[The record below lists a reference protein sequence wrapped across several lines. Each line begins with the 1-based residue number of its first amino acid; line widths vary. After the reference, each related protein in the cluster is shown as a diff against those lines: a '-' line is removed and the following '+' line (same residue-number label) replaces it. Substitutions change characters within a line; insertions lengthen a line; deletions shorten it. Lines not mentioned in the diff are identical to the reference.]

1 MRYDE
6 LEAAILQLVSAAG
19 EADLHAFGLETVTR
33 LVRSDLLDT
42 AADDELD
49 EDAWA
54 ALASARENV
63 RTAGAAELR
72 AQLTRIDAGILADGD
87 LDQGL
92 LIVITALE
100 HWTTYLE
107 EDRRGELYELA
118 IRSVEEVDFQ
128 VSGDLDDFLA
138 TPEMAAEYARIRSLL
153 SGGPRPPQ
161 IAVPDGDLSNDAASA
176 E

>member
-6 LEAAILQLVSAAG
+6 LEAAILQLVVAAG
-19 EADLHAFGLETVTR
+19 EDDLRAFGLDTVTR
-33 LVRSDLLDT
+33 LTREELLGT
-42 AADDELD
+42 AVDDEMT

-63 RTAGAAELR
+63 RTADATELR
-72 AQLTRIDAGILADGD
+72 ALLVRIDEGILADGD

-92 LIVITALE
+92 LTAFTALE

-107 EDRRGELYELA
+107 ENQRGEIYELA

-128 VSGDLDDFLA
+128 VSADLDDVLA
-138 TPEMAAEYARIRSLL
+138 TPEMTAEYARIERLL
-153 SGGPRPPQ
+153 TADLRPPSRE
-161 IAVPDGDLSNDAASA
+161 GT
-176 E
+176 

>member
-6 LEAAILQLVSAAG
+6 LEAAILQLVVAAS
-19 EADLHAFGLETVTR
+19 EDQLRVFGLDTVTR
-33 LVRSDLLDT
+33 LVRSELLDT

-54 ALASARENV
+54 ALATARENV
-63 RTAGAAELR
+63 RTASATELR
-72 AQLTRIDAGILADGD
+72 AQLERIDAGVLADGN

-107 EDRRGELYELA
+107 ENGRGELFELA

-128 VSGDLDDFLA
+128 VSADLDDVLG
-138 TPEMAAEYARIRSLL
+138 TPEMAAEYDRIRSLL
-153 SGGPRPPQ
+153 T
-161 IAVPDGDLSNDAASA
+161 A
-176 E
+176 

>member
-6 LEAAILQLVSAAG
+6 LEAAILALVVAAG
-19 EADLHAFGLETVTR
+19 EDELRVFGIETVTR
-33 LVRSDLLDT
+33 LVRSELLDS
-42 AADDELD
+42 AAEDELT

-72 AQLTRIDAGILADGD
+72 SQLTRIDAGILADDD

-128 VSGDLDDFLA
+128 VSADLDDVLA
-138 TPEMAAEYARIRSLL
+138 SPEMAAAYARIRGLL
-153 SGGPRPPQ
+153 TTGLRSPSP
-161 IAVPDGDLSNDAASA
+161 AAT
-176 E
+176 

>member
-6 LEAAILQLVSAAG
+6 LEAAILRLVVAAG
-19 EADLHAFGLETVTR
+19 ADELRAFGLDTVTR

-54 ALASARENV
+54 ALATARENV
-63 RTAGAAELR
+63 RTASATELR
-72 AQLTRIDAGILADGD
+72 AQLERIDAGVLADGD

-107 EDRRGELYELA
+107 EDQRGELYELA

-128 VSGDLDDFLA
+128 VSADLDDFLA
-138 TPEMAAEYARIRSLL
+138 TPEMTAEFARIERLLTTGLRSP
-153 SGGPRPPQ
+153 SPAGT
-161 IAVPDGDLSNDAASA
+161 
-176 E
+176 

>member
-6 LEAAILQLVSAAG
+6 LEAAILGLVVAAG
-19 EADLHAFGLETVTR
+19 ADELRVFGIETVTR
-33 LVRSDLLDT
+33 LVRSELLDS
-42 AADDELD
+42 AADDELT

-54 ALASARENV
+54 ALTSARENV

-72 AQLTRIDAGILADGD
+72 AQLTRIDAGILADDD
-87 LDQGL
+87 LNQGL

-128 VSGDLDDFLA
+128 VSADLDDVLA
-138 TPEMAAEYARIRSLL
+138 SPEMAAEYARIRHLL
-153 SGGPRPPQ
+153 TTGLRSPSP
-161 IAVPDGDLSNDAASA
+161 AAT
-176 E
+176 

>member
-6 LEAAILQLVSAAG
+6 LEAAILALIVAAG
-19 EADLHAFGLETVTR
+19 EDELRAFGLDTVTR
-33 LVRSDLLDT
+33 LVRADLLET
-42 AADDELD
+42 AADDELT

-54 ALASARENV
+54 ALTSARENV

-72 AQLTRIDAGILADGD
+72 ALLVRIDEGIRADDD

-107 EDRRGELYELA
+107 ENERGELYELA
-118 IRSVEEVDFQ
+118 IRSVEEVDFE
-128 VSGDLDDFLA
+128 VSADLDDVLA
-138 TPEMAAEYARIRSLL
+138 TPEMAAEYARIERMLT
-153 SGGPRPPQ
+153 
-161 IAVPDGDLSNDAASA
+161 A
-176 E
+176 